1 MEIINSKKKM
11 KFITKE
17 QQESCERT
25 KICYICEEK
34 NENIYVKDKKC
45 CKVTDHCNY
54 TGESREATRIDKNGE
69 KNTKIYLVECN
80 YW

>member
-1 MEIINSKKKM
+1 M
-11 KFITKE
+11 KFLTNK
-17 QQESCERT
+17 QQESYERT
-25 KICYICEEK
+25 KIYYICEEK

-54 TGESREATRIDKNGE
+54 TGEYREVTRIYKNGE